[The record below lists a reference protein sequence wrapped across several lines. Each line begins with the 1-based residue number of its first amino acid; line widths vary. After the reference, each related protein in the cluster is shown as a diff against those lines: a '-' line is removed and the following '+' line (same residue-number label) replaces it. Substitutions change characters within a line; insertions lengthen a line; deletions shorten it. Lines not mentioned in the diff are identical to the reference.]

1 MPEPHRIPINK
12 GGWPWVQGRD
22 KPSGHRQGPTLS
34 TAPSPRLRW
43 GLPALVPELGA
54 RSERCSL
61 RGKIHRASLSSWGGK
76 GEGLEG
82 ERGRGHGALRKEA
95 DSSDHAGRLLGTSLA
110 TKKKKKKKPYKR
122 GLLWKVIGKKCKTVT
137 TMGKPENKFLPPR
150 NDVEA
155 PGYAAHVLFNSE
167 STKESKK
174 E

>member
-12 GGWPWVQGRD
+12 GGWRWVQGRD
-22 KPSGHRQGPTLS
+22 KPSGRRQGPTLS
-34 TAPSPRLRW
+34 TAPSPWLRW
-43 GLPALVPELGA
+43 GLPALFPELGA
-54 RSERCSL
+54 RTERCSL
-61 RGKIHRASLSSWGGK
+61 GGEIHRASLSPWGAK
-76 GEGLEG
+76 GEGLVG

-110 TKKKKKKKPYKR
+110 PPQRNTPYKR
-122 GLLWKVIGKKCKTVT
+122 GLLSKVIGKKCKMVT